1 MERAL
6 AIDPCFEAREL
17 RILFTLAHG
26 MLGSHPGVLGK
37 VTQSKAKPPQGQ
49 KFQMNLTE
57 ASHTAH
63 RRARGA
69 PDGFTMAA
77 QTTCVQP

>member
-26 MLGSHPGVLGK
+26 MLGSQPGVPGK

-69 PDGFTMAA
+69 PDGTAMATKA
-77 QTTCVQP
+77 SLVQP